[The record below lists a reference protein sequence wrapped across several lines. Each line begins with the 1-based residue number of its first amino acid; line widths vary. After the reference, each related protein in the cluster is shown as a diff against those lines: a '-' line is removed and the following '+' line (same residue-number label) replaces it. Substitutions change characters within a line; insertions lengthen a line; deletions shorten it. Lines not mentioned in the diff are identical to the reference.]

1 MRIVIALGGNAL
13 LRRGQSMDQAVQ
25 QRNIEAA
32 VRSIAALAADHE
44 LVITHGNGPQ
54 VGLLSLAH
62 EATGDARSYTLD
74 VLGSETQGMIGY
86 LLEDALRDA
95 LHDREIASL
104 LTQVVVDP
112 ADTAFARP
120 TKPIGPRY
128 AEDVARRLAA
138 ERGWTIAEDGEA
150 FRRVVASPEP
160 LRIVELA
167 AIRILIDHGV
177 LVICGGGGGVPVV
190 AAPDGASYGVEA
202 VVDKDLTAALLA
214 QEIDADLLLLL
225 TDVRAVESGWR
236 TAAARLIRS
245 ATPQALRSEHFAAGT
260 MGPKVEAAC
269 RFVEATG
276 KRAAIGSLEDAV
288 AIVDGR
294 VGTSV
299 TPDGASPLSF
309 WDDAVASE

>member
-112 ADTAFARP
+112 ADPAFARP